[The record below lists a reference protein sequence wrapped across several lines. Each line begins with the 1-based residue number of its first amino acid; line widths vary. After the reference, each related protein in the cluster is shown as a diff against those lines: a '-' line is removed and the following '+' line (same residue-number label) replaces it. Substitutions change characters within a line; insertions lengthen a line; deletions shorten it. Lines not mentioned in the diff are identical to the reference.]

1 MTSVTRDGIV
11 EFKFFR
17 PNVRSVSVVG
27 DFNEWRTDALH
38 MVTKGDG
45 WWRAETHLQGGDY
58 RFRYLADQE
67 WFADYA
73 SHGIEYSKTG
83 ACDSL
88 LVVPKTA
95 KTPSS
100 ISGKKRRPRPRP
112 TCISTP
118 RAM

>member
-1 MTSVTRDGIV
+1 MTSVTRDGVV
-11 EFKFFR
+11 EFNFFR

-27 DFNEWRTDALH
+27 DFNGWRTDALH

-45 WWRAETHLQGGDY
+45 WWRAETRLQGGDY

-73 SHGIEYSKTG
+73 SHGVEYAQSG
-83 ACDSL
+83 GGCDSL

-95 KTPSS
+95 KKSS
-100 ISGKKRRPRPRP
+100 RKKVRQV
-112 TCISTP
+112 
-118 RAM
+118 A

>member
-100 ISGKKRRPRPRP
+100 
-112 TCISTP
+112 
-118 RAM
+118 RANVRQVA